1 MEIVRIPH
9 DYDHEI
15 SIENKSI
22 DCPFCKR
29 AIVPQYIYA
38 STGPDDYIEV
48 FTRCTSSD
56 CKRTFI
62 TCFYRI
68 VPNTSYYSYIGTLTT
83 ESPTEKEFSPLIKEL
98 SPNFVDIY
106 NQAYAAEQSKLDQ
119 ISGVGYRK
127 ALEFII
133 KDYLISLKPESEHEK
148 IKNKFLIN
156 CIRDDVEDR
165 KIKLVATRAVWLGND
180 ETHYM
185 RKWENKDV
193 QDLKAII
200 DLTIHW
206 IESEIGTNKL
216 LEDMPEY
223 K

>member
-1 MEIVRIPH
+1 MKTITIQYEVDSRI
-9 DYDHEI
+9 I
-15 SIENKSI
+15 IENKSV
-22 DCPFCKR
+22 DCPFCKK
-29 AIVPQYIYA
+29 AIVPRYIYA
-38 STGPDDYIEV
+38 STGPDSRIEV

-56 CKRTFI
+56 CERAFI
-62 TCFYRI
+62 TCFYKI
-68 VPNTSYYSYIGTLTT
+68 HNQVSYYSYIGILST

-148 IKNKFLIN
+148 IKDKFLNN
-156 CIRDDVEDR
+156 CIREDVEDS
-165 KIKLVATRAVWLGND
+165 KIKAVAARAVWLGND

-193 QDLKAII
+193 RDLKAII

-206 IESEIGTNKL
+206 IESEIETKKL
-216 LEDMPEY
+216 LEDMPDY